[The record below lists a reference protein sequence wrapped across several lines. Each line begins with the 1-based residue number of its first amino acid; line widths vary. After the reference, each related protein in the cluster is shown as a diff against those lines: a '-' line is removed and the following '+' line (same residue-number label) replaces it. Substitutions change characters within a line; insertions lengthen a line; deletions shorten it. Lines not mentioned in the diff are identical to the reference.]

1 MSRWFFSIQLRLIV
15 VFALV
20 LVMALGSVSL
30 YVGLA
35 ANREA
40 DQFDERLEEARAA
53 RVEQMISR
61 LYSERQDWG
70 ELQAIVEQA
79 GSLYDRRIVVTDSE
93 GRIVADSH
101 FRFGRPWIPRQRES
115 RFMPIVSGNEEI
127 GSLALAPSEIQ
138 ETIAEPAISRVVSSL
153 NRSLIWTGLAAGVG
167 GILLVSLMSR
177 RILTPVRELTLAAG
191 RLGQGDLS
199 QRVATSSRDEIGQ
212 LGATFNAMAEGLEG
226 AERQRRSLMA
236 DVAHEL
242 RTPLSN
248 IQGYLEAVRDGLLEP
263 DNATIDTIYQQVL
276 HLTRLVE
283 DLRLLALADA
293 GALSLSLQEESL
305 QEVLQSSVAS
315 CRPRAEAKGVSV
327 ALSIPSEIPLVQMD
341 RTRIAQVVSNLLDNA
356 IFHTPQGGSVSVSA
370 ESLGS
375 AVRIIVADTGEG
387 IPPEDLPQVFERF
400 YRVDPSRARTTGGTG
415 LGLTIARQLVEAH
428 RGTIRAESTPGRGS
442 RFIFELPL
450 A

>member
-1 MSRWFFSIQLRLIV
+1 
-15 VFALV
+15 
-20 LVMALGSVSL
+20 
-30 YVGLA
+30 
-35 ANREA
+35 
-40 DQFDERLEEARAA
+40 
-53 RVEQMISR
+53 
-61 LYSERQDWG
+61 
-70 ELQAIVEQA
+70 
-79 GSLYDRRIVVTDSE
+79 
-93 GRIVADSH
+93 
-101 FRFGRPWIPRQRES
+101 
-115 RFMPIVSGNEEI
+115 MPIVSGNEEI

-248 IQGYLEAVRDGLLEP
+248 IQGYLEAVRDGLLKP

-375 AVRIIVADTGEG
+375 AVRVIVADTGEG
-387 IPPEDLPQVFERF
+387 ILPEDLPQVFERF

-428 RGTIRAESTPGRGS
+428 RGTIRAESTPGQGS